1 MEKEVDINSSA
12 YTSLVMGRSMCHL
25 ATLQSQAGFHL
36 PKHKPLKPS
45 DMTLGFPCSLYAS
58 FQKS

>member
-1 MEKEVDINSSA
+1 MEKEEVGLYSSA
-12 YTSLVMGRSMCHL
+12 YTSLVMGRAM

-45 DMTLGFPCSLYAS
+45 DVPLGFPCSLYPS